1 MNFDPDNLHHAYL
14 IEGGIRHASEVL
26 VFTQTL
32 PDAEIIK
39 IQTDAF
45 KLEDAHNLK
54 SLSGEKS
61 ISLGKKIFV
70 ISANSVLREAQNAM
84 LKLFEEP
91 ISGTHFFLIVPD
103 ANALLKTLL
112 SRFYLISERKDVSP
126 DEDVS
131 KFLAMP
137 LARRIDFI
145 KEKLAQ
151 FEEENEEEE
160 TTDSARASAL
170 RFLNS
175 LEFALHQKVPAEKR
189 DAESFEHIWKAREL
203 LRVPG
208 SSVKNLLESVAL
220 TAPVIQ

>member
-1 MNFDPDNLHHAYL
+1 MKLDPDNLHHAYL
-14 IEGGIRHASEVL
+14 IEGDDENASEVL
-26 VFTQTL
+26 VFIKTL
-32 PDAEIIK
+32 PNAEIIK
-39 IQTDAF
+39 IKTDAF

-91 ISGTHFFLIVPD
+91 IPDTHFFLIVPD
-103 ANALLKTLL
+103 TNALLKTLL

-145 KEKLAQ
+145 KEKLEQ
-151 FEEENEEEE
+151 FEEENEEES
-160 TTDSARASAL
+160 TDSARASAL

-189 DAESFEHIWKAREL
+189 DAESFEHIWKTREL
-203 LRVPG
+203 LRMPG

-220 TAPVIQ
+220 IAPVI